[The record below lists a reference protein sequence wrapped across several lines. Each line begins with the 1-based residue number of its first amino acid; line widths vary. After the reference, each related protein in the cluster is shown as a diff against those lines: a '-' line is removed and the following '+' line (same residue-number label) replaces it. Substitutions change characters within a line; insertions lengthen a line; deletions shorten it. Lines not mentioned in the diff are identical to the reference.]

1 VIVAIGMDPGPTPG
15 FVKLTYSEQRLIDV
29 AVIQCSFNQALDV
42 LNMWLRPLH
51 EANRSRSL
59 ARSGRNELYFQ
70 GEKFVISQ
78 GSYRTG
84 SPGARTREL
93 AGSAETLAVT
103 AGCVVSM
110 RDASTAKA
118 WATNARLEA
127 AGVYDATVGM
137 THARDAA
144 RHALYTACKDAQ
156 IPDPLSRKAKRRA

>member
-1 VIVAIGMDPGPTPG
+1 MIVAIGMDPGPTPG

-29 AVIQCSFNQALDV
+29 AVIQCTFNQALGV
-42 LNMWLRPLH
+42 LQWWLDTLPRR
-51 EANRSRSL
+51 AV
-59 ARSGRNELYFQ
+59 ELYFQ

-103 AGCVVSM
+103 AGCVTVM

-127 AGVYDATVGM
+127 AGVYEPTVGM

-144 RHALYTACKDAQ
+144 RHALYTACKDAL
-156 IPDPLSRKAKRRA
+156 IPDPLSRKARRA